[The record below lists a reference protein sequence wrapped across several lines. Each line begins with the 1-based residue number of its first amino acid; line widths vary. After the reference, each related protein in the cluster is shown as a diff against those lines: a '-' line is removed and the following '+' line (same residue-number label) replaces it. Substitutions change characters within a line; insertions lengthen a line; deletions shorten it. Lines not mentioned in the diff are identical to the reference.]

1 MKLCSLFYKYTY
13 KNISRNLIMTN
24 MENYNSIID
33 IDKKII
39 ENLKNNNKDIIDI
52 VEYKEDYS
60 TNDLVIKRIQDINN
74 YRQELK
80 RLVNMPII
88 KQRTPEWLEARKTRL
103 TASDLYDAIKNNKIS
118 DNIAKKKANILK
130 DNINYNAIKALK
142 WGTMFELMATRVYA
156 NANNKVH
163 IYDFGLICDPNNE
176 HFGASPDGINEL
188 GIMIEIKCP
197 YSREIINDYVPEKYK
212 LQIQGQLAV
221 CNLKECDYIECKFLI
236 MEENLYIEE
245 FSNKNTNHGI
255 IAEYIKNST
264 KEYHYLYSDDD
275 LNAGETIDNI
285 YSKIADFNIENE
297 KNGNKYEF
305 VKFNYW
311 KLDKINVQRIIFDNE
326 NWKNINEKINI
337 FWEKV
342 ENYKKLPIDKFKFI
356 NDDDDE

>member
-1 MKLCSLFYKYTY
+1 MNTPSKITGVKKVSISPITGRHLMDRYSLF
-13 KNISRNLIMTN
+13 
-24 MENYNSIID
+24 EP
-33 IDKKII
+33 
-39 ENLKNNNKDIIDI
+39 ENLRVVNHFKPELNPTT
-52 VEYKEDYS
+52 YMRQGPS
-60 TNDLVIKRIQDINN
+60 TIFTIPTPAGRIRYTVDTKLDEEEQH
-74 YRQELK
+74 
-80 RLVNMPII
+80 
-88 KQRTPEWLEARKTRL
+88 
-103 TASDLYDAIKNNKIS
+103 
-118 DNIAKKKANILK
+118 
-130 DNINYNAIKALK
+130 KALVRFNYK
-142 WGTMFELMATRVYA
+142 FRKIQE
-156 NANNKVH
+156 
-163 IYDFGLICDPNNE
+163 F
-176 HFGASPDGINEL
+176 FINEL
-188 GIMIEIKCP
+188 RSDQLTRDRGHNGQWMCVTAGDGKWYPSGPRQGSWKMSPKEVKCDAGAVVTDEFVK
-197 YSREIINDYVPEKYK
+197 SQGQGWISSKNDANIFCVPEKYK

-236 MEENLYIEE
+236 MEENIYIEE

-275 LNAGETIDNI
+275 INASEAIDNI
-285 YSKIADFNIENE
+285 YSKIADFNIDNE